1 MEEEKTKFITTVKP
15 KLRSPKI
22 INKKPITIKS
32 EESKSVDIPASK
44 IKIEPGTSGNKSNK
58 INKFSVKPRINVKIK
73 MEPGVSGLKEN
84 YVKVKM
90 EPGLSK
96 VKARPIKPVP
106 SSNLKV
112 NSKFKILS
120 HREYVKWAN
129 ELSKRKHYKIEEL
142 SSGVAYCIILNN
154 IAPKAMP
161 LKHVKMDPTS
171 KPESIHNLRL
181 LQAALMKLKCEKVL
195 L

>member
-1 MEEEKTKFITTVKP
+1 
-15 KLRSPKI
+15 
-22 INKKPITIKS
+22 
-32 EESKSVDIPASK
+32 
-44 IKIEPGTSGNKSNK
+44 
-58 INKFSVKPRINVKIK
+58 
-73 MEPGVSGLKEN
+73 
-84 YVKVKM
+84 M

-96 VKARPIKPVP
+96 VKARSIKPVP

-181 LQAALMKLKCEKVL
+181 LQAALMKLKCEKEIPISNIVEAHYKDNFAFAKWFKQFYDSL
-195 L
+195 IEHKNIDIEPAKIKIEPKAIKIEPTENIDFNLKYEKFIISKGIKNEKKV